1 MKNVKE
7 IKATLIVTECP
18 YCEYEN
24 EGFLS
29 DPRGF
34 AFTCEHCGKEFNIP
48 KNVKINLSQEGIV
61 KCQKQDS

>member
-48 KNVKINLSQEGIV
+48 KNVKINLS
-61 KCQKQDS
+61 